1 MKKTGSNIFL
11 DSNIVIEIFSGNK
24 EIADRV
30 DKLPVFYISSIV
42 LGELYVGINR
52 VANKSKHLTK
62 LHSFLELCIVLEID
76 NITAEFFGEI
86 TAALYKKGKPIPTND
101 IWIAATAKQHNLKLI
116 SRDKHF
122 TEVDGILL
130 DSW

>member
-1 MKKTGSNIFL
+1 
-11 DSNIVIEIFSGNK
+11 
-24 EIADRV
+24 
-30 DKLPVFYISSIV
+30 
-42 LGELYVGINR
+42 
-52 VANKSKHLTK
+52 
-62 LHSFLELCIVLEID
+62 LCIVLEID